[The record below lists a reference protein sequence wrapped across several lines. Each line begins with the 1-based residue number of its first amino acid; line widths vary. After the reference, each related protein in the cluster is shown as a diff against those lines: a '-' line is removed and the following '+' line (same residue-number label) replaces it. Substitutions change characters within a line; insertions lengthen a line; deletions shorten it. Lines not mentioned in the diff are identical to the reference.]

1 MDKDKIKAKNKRAYE
16 KRQLKKQEELKKQE
30 LQTIETIAKKPDLLF
45 HSKITNI
52 YNDAQDY
59 VMNTTNTNRLINDNV
74 EKLKSINEIVGF
86 KNYNWSLAVRAQMG
100 TGKTEVLVKYLEEN
114 PHLRVLITSFRK
126 SLISKQ
132 FKDLER
138 IGFKTYLDFEGFK
151 IVNEPKM
158 IVQID
163 SIYKVF
169 GEYDL
174 IILDEVKSINEHL
187 VIQVK
192 NKIKCISALI
202 ERVKMTPMLYI
213 ADANLIIDDLEFF
226 NKCGRQFTIYN
237 NVYKKHTSKSMS
249 FMENK
254 NIMVNAILDDLTNNK
269 NLILSTGSKEFAI
282 SVKEQINEKLPHI
295 KVKLYTGGGKY
306 DIDPTEEWN
315 EYNCVIYTSC
325 ICAGNSFVKKHFDN
339 IYGYFPACSNSP
351 NIALQMLFRCRNF
364 ENLFIC
370 IEERGTNNK
379 LPFKN
384 LEETKQYIVM
394 KDKIAHKN
402 LKLYVD
408 GYFSITSSVI
418 SDELDTNDPY
428 FYLYCNVL
436 NTLNKGKTGYL
447 KVMIQT
453 LKEMGLTLNNSISI
467 KDMNDEQKENISLI
481 QDDLKDRRNIHDV
494 KRLQDI
500 SSAEPITKEKYVEL
514 QKKLNND
521 LLTNAEYN
529 SCKKYTIKEHFKI
542 TEDTLTPQY
551 IEMTEKHG
559 KQLDRINHIINNFNN
574 ITENHIQNIA
584 DNLNKT
590 HKTDDILDFITT
602 ENRNKYKDIS
612 CRLKNNDKLFTTHKI
627 FKIFDMLSAFLCSS
641 YQFQKNGMFHSK
653 TYNYNEIFLNQ
664 EKIIFNIDFDMLI
677 PQIYDVI
684 KPYKFF
690 TGLPKRE
697 YNCNNFNENYVE
709 DEGEKLPELQIKG
722 ETLKQSKKE
731 FNKFI
736 TKLMKYINT
745 SSTDFLGI
753 SIKKDGKNKQ
763 GHTNYYF
770 VRDYTFITIP
780 KTNFKYAIHKDFV
793 DKIIF
798 SNDFINKSYYYQLQQ
813 EDNKI
818 EYQVDDPT
826 FRGIERVSN
835 FIKV

>member
-1 MDKDKIKAKNKRAYE
+1 
-16 KRQLKKQEELKKQE
+16 
-30 LQTIETIAKKPDLLF
+30 
-45 HSKITNI
+45 
-52 YNDAQDY
+52 
-59 VMNTTNTNRLINDNV
+59 MNTTNTNRLINDNV

-100 TGKTEVLVKYLEEN
+100 TGKTEVLVKYIEEN
-114 PHLRVLITSFRK
+114 PNLRVLIVSFRK

-132 FKDLER
+132 FKELES

-163 SIYKVF
+163 SLYKVF

-187 VIQVK
+187 VIQVM

-226 NKCGRQFTIYN
+226 NKCGRQFVIYN

-254 NIMVNAILDDLTNNK
+254 NIMLNAILDDLTNNK

-282 SVKEQINEKLPHI
+282 SVRETINEKLHHI
-295 KVKLYTGGGKY
+295 KVKLYTGGWKY

-351 NIALQMLFRCRNF
+351 NIASQMLFRCRNF

-418 SDELDTNDPY
+418 TDELDTNDPY

-481 QDDLKDRRNIHDV
+481 QDDLKERRNIHDV
-494 KRLQDI
+494 KRLVAI

-521 LLTNAEYN
+521 LLTNDEYN

-542 TEDTLTPQY
+542 TEDTLNPQY
-551 IEMTEKHG
+551 IGMTEKHG
-559 KQLDRINHIINNFNN
+559 KQLDRINLILKHKDN
-574 ITENHIQNIA
+574 IKEKCIQNIA
-584 DNLNKT
+584 DDLNN
-590 HKTDDILDFITT
+590 T
-602 ENRNKYKDIS
+602 ENRPGFIINNTFKKYKDTS
-612 CRLKNNDKLFTTHKI
+612 SRLEKTEILTTTHQI
-627 FKIFDMLSAFLCSS
+627 FTIYDIYCAFLKSS
-641 YQFQKNGMFHSK
+641 TKSKNF
-653 TYNYNEIFLNQ
+653 YEEIFLN
-664 EKIIFNIDFDMLI
+664 KNNAIYNIDFDI
-677 PQIYDVI
+677 FTEQIYNVI
-684 KPYKFF
+684 KPQKYIQNIPKKYD
-690 TGLPKRE
+690 GLINDP
-697 YNCNNFNENYVE
+697 
-709 DEGEKLPELQIKG
+709 
-722 ETLKQSKKE
+722 KE
-731 FNKFI
+731 FGKYK
-736 TKLMKYINT
+736 TKLLKSINDI
-745 SSTDFLGI
+745 SIELLGI
-753 SIKKDGKNKQ
+753 SIKKNGKNLN
-763 GHTNYYF
+763 GDTNYYIN
-770 VRDYTFITIP
+770 REYILINISD
-780 KTNFKYAIHKDFV
+780 TNHEYAIHKDFEN
-793 DKIIF
+793 KIKF
-798 SNDFINKSYYYQLQQ
+798 TQDFIKSFKLIIN
-813 EDNKI
+813 EPNI
-818 EYQVDDPT
+818 IIHDD
-826 FRGIERVSN
+826 
-835 FIKV
+835 IKMSSIIVN

>member
-1 MDKDKIKAKNKRAYE
+1 MDKDKLKEKYKRAND
-16 KRQLKKQEELKKQE
+16 KRKLKKQELKKQE
-30 LQTIETIAKKPDLLF
+30 LQTIEPIIEKSTFNP
-45 HSKITNI
+45 KITNI
-52 YNDAQDY
+52 YNEAQDY

-100 TGKTEVLVKYLEEN
+100 TGKTEKLIEYLEEN
-114 PHLRVLITSFRK
+114 PHLRVLIASFRK

-151 IVNEPKM
+151 IVDEPKM

-254 NIMVNAILDDLTNNK
+254 NIMLNTILDDLTNNK
-269 NLILSTGSKEFAI
+269 NLILATGSKEFAV
-282 SVKEQINEKLPHI
+282 SVQETINEKLPHI

-306 DIDPTEEWN
+306 ETDPTEEWN

-370 IEERGTNNK
+370 IEERGNNNK

-418 SDELDTNDPY
+418 TDELDTNDPY

-467 KDMNDEQKENISLI
+467 KDMNDEQKENILLI

-521 LLTNAEYN
+521 LLTNDEYN

-542 TEDTLTPQY
+542 TEDTLTSDY
-551 IEMTEKHG
+551 IGMIEKNG
-559 KQLDRINHIINNFNN
+559 EKLDRINLILKHKDN
-574 ITENHIQNIA
+574 IKEKCIQNIA
-584 DNLNKT
+584 DDLNN
-590 HKTDDILDFITT
+590 T
-602 ENRNKYKDIS
+602 ENRLEFIINNTFKKYKDTS
-612 CRLKNNDKLFTTHKI
+612 SRLEKTEILTTTHQI
-627 FKIFDMLSAFLCSS
+627 FTIYDIYCAFLRSS
-641 YQFQKNGMFHSK
+641 TKSKNF
-653 TYNYNEIFLNQ
+653 YEEIFLN
-664 EKIIFNIDFDMLI
+664 KNNAIYNIDFDI
-677 PQIYDVI
+677 FTEQIYNVI
-684 KPYKFF
+684 KPQKYIQNIPKKYDGIINDSKDFGKYK
-690 TGLPKRE
+690 
-697 YNCNNFNENYVE
+697 
-709 DEGEKLPELQIKG
+709 
-722 ETLKQSKKE
+722 
-731 FNKFI
+731 
-736 TKLMKYINT
+736 TKLLKSINDI
-745 SSTDFLGI
+745 SIELLGI
-753 SIKKDGKNKQ
+753 SIKKNGKNLN
-763 GHTNYYF
+763 GDTNYYIN
-770 VRDYTFITIP
+770 REYILINISD
-780 KTNFKYAIHKDFV
+780 TNHEYAIHKDFEN
-793 DKIIF
+793 KIKF
-798 SNDFINKSYYYQLQQ
+798 TQDFIKSFKLIIN
-813 EDNKI
+813 EPNIIIHDDIKI
-818 EYQVDDPT
+818 SSIIV
-826 FRGIERVSN
+826 N
-835 FIKV
+835 